1 MNKENKVSKKVI
13 YQAIIDTMNTG
24 ECTMDPQVIIDM
36 CQNEIDM
43 LERRYDKARERAA
56 EKKAANDELT
66 TRIENLLTDN
76 YQTVADIVNQL
87 NDENI
92 SQQKVV
98 YRLSALAKANIAEK
112 SEVKVPGCE
121 GSKARTV
128 VAYKLA

>member
-66 TRIENLLTDN
+66 ALIEDLLTN
-76 YQTVADIVNQL
+76 EYQTVADIVNQL
-87 NDENI
+87 NDENM

-98 YRLSALAKANIAEK
+98 YRLSALAKAGIAEK
-112 SEVKVPGCE
+112 GEVKVPGSE
-121 GSKARTV
+121 GSRARTV